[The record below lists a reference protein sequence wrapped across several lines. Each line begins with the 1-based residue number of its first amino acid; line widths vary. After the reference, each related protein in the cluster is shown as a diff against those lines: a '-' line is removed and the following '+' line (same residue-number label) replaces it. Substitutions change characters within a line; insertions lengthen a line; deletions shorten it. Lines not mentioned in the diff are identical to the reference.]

1 MRAEERR
8 PVLRDPHT
16 GPVVGLRA
24 DMRPIEKDGGGR
36 RTGLGNPESSE
47 RARTRSGRSALPDNQ
62 SGREERRAYGE
73 ARNRYISTIGE
84 GVERATLS
92 TCGEIRLGIESEIL
106 ARGGSFTPILETLA

>member
-1 MRAEERR
+1 
-8 PVLRDPHT
+8 
-16 GPVVGLRA
+16 
-24 DMRPIEKDGGGR
+24 MRPIEKDGGGR

-92 TCGEIRLGIESEIL
+92 TCGEGRPGIGSERHE
-106 ARGGSFTPILETLA
+106 AQGGSFTPDLETSAVGIGSDVRPRD